1 MRLTTVQ
8 RMFDESSIPQADAAE
23 CLRLI
28 EEERA
33 QLIDVREQKE
43 WNAFHVRGSR
53 HLPMSSV
60 NDWYEDLDKKRPLL
74 LLCRSG
80 QRSQR
85 IAEALWGQANMTNVI
100 NVAGGIEAWIA
111 DGNEVDRPAT

>member
-1 MRLTTVQ
+1 
-8 RMFDESSIPQADAAE
+8 MFDESSIPQADAAE

-28 EEERA
+28 EVERA
-33 QLIDVREQKE
+33 QLIDVREQNE
-43 WNAFHVRGSR
+43 WDAFHVRGST

-60 NDWYEDLDKKRPLL
+60 NDWYEDLDKERPLL

>member
-1 MRLTTVQ
+1 MQEETP
-8 RMFDESSIPQADAAE
+8 IPQADAAE

-28 EEERA
+28 QDENA

-43 WNAFHVRGSR
+43 WDAFHVRGST
-53 HLPMSSV
+53 HLPMSTV
-60 NDWYEDLDKKRPLL
+60 NDWYPDLDKDRPLL

-85 IAEALWGQANMTNVI
+85 IAEALWGRAAMTNVI
-100 NVAGGIEAWIA
+100 NVDGGIEAWIA
-111 DGNEVDRPAT
+111 DGNEVER